1 MRLTYKFSIC
11 YRSSNRVP
19 FSEFCLENISL
30 RRIAK
35 KGHAFTQRRLCI
47 LGRHGHT
54 IVPIF
59 IIFVDLCD
67 VCVVMKKCLARV
79 SVYGTVM

>member
-1 MRLTYKFSIC
+1 MRLLYNLSIC
-11 YRSSNRVP
+11 YRSSKRVR
-19 FSEFCLENISL
+19 FSGFYVQNISL
-30 RRIAK
+30 RRIAQK
-35 KGHAFTQRRLCI
+35 TNAFTQRRLFI
-47 LGRHGHT
+47 LGRHEHT
-54 IVPIF
+54 IVPMF